1 MFKVFGCITQQHDL
15 RLVVT
20 AGVICFL
27 ACFTAVNMLWRSSA
41 HRGVAQTGWLAGAA
55 FVFGTGVWTTHFIA
69 MLAYRSDLLMGYSAL
84 ETVSSLV
91 IPCIGAWAM
100 FWVSSHG
107 SSGLAQRCLSG
118 MLLGA
123 AVGAMH
129 FAGAFGMRFRG
140 TVVFDPMDVGAAIAI
155 GMLLCAAAMT
165 AGGRLEDTLH
175 RMTATVLL
183 AGGIVSLHF
192 TGMSAISV
200 IPGVVG
206 PDDGLVFGT
215 PLLATIVIAA
225 TTVILILSLFSSFV
239 DQHLAWRTLQEEGS
253 LRHIAHHD
261 ILTGLPNR
269 LALGP
274 ALEGILRS
282 ADRQST
288 SCAVLCL
295 DVDRFKLVNDLY
307 GHQAGD
313 DVLKRFASRVEA
325 LTRPVDLV
333 ARISG
338 DEFVVAMAPS
348 ADPDAANI
356 LAARLVAALAEPI
369 IREDQHISVGA
380 SIGIA
385 LYPQDGSTPG
395 ELLRNADMAL
405 YQAKRDGRG
414 THRFFEPTMN
424 ERLRTRQNLEQD
436 LRRGIEAS
444 EFKLYYQ
451 PLLQTESQRV
461 IGYEAL
467 IRWDHP
473 TRGLVPPMEF
483 IPIAEESGMIV
494 PLGRWVLETACQEAS
509 LWPDDLQVSVN
520 VSPVQF
526 QQPDLGDMVV
536 EILART
542 GFPPHRLELEM
553 TESVLIQHAE
563 QALATLEKLRDYGVR
578 LSLDDFGTG
587 YSSLSYLRRYPFNK
601 IKIDRSFIQALGD
614 GSGAGVLA
622 RAIVALGHSLGM
634 EVTAEGVETVEQYR
648 FLEQEACNQVQ
659 GYLFGKPVPARK
671 QAMRNR
677 LYGWRGPET
686 CRSMSSRRRSFRGR
700 YLRQQQGQRRG
711 HHEGERDG
719 AERIGIS
726 HGRSFPIGNRP

>member
-1 MFKVFGCITQQHDL
+1 
-15 RLVVT
+15 
-20 AGVICFL
+20 
-27 ACFTAVNMLWRSSA
+27 
-41 HRGVAQTGWLAGAA
+41 
-55 FVFGTGVWTTHFIA
+55 
-69 MLAYRSDLLMGYSAL
+69 
-84 ETVSSLV
+84 
-91 IPCIGAWAM
+91 
-100 FWVSSHG
+100 
-107 SSGLAQRCLSG
+107 
-118 MLLGA
+118 
-123 AVGAMH
+123 
-129 FAGAFGMRFRG
+129 
-140 TVVFDPMDVGAAIAI
+140 
-155 GMLLCAAAMT
+155 
-165 AGGRLEDTLH
+165 
-175 RMTATVLL
+175 
-183 AGGIVSLHF
+183 
-192 TGMSAISV
+192 
-200 IPGVVG
+200 
-206 PDDGLVFGT
+206 
-215 PLLATIVIAA
+215 
-225 TTVILILSLFSSFV
+225 
-239 DQHLAWRTLQEEGS
+239 
-253 LRHIAHHD
+253 
-261 ILTGLPNR
+261 NR

-274 ALEGILRS
+274 ALESILRS
-282 ADRQST
+282 ADQQST

-338 DEFVVAMAPS
+338 DEFVVVMAPS
-348 ADPDAANI
+348 ADPDAAGI

-436 LRRGIEAS
+436 LRRGIEAG

-526 QQPDLGDMVV
+526 QQPDLGDMVM

-563 QALATLEKLRDYGVR
+563 QA
-578 LSLDDFGTG
+578 
-587 YSSLSYLRRYPFNK
+587 
-601 IKIDRSFIQALGD
+601 
-614 GSGAGVLA
+614 
-622 RAIVALGHSLGM
+622 
-634 EVTAEGVETVEQYR
+634 
-648 FLEQEACNQVQ
+648 
-659 GYLFGKPVPARK
+659 
-671 QAMRNR
+671 
-677 LYGWRGPET
+677 
-686 CRSMSSRRRSFRGR
+686 
-700 YLRQQQGQRRG
+700 
-711 HHEGERDG
+711 
-719 AERIGIS
+719 
-726 HGRSFPIGNRP
+726 

>member
-1 MFKVFGCITQQHDL
+1 
-15 RLVVT
+15 
-20 AGVICFL
+20 
-27 ACFTAVNMLWRSSA
+27 
-41 HRGVAQTGWLAGAA
+41 
-55 FVFGTGVWTTHFIA
+55 
-69 MLAYRSDLLMGYSAL
+69 
-84 ETVSSLV
+84 
-91 IPCIGAWAM
+91 
-100 FWVSSHG
+100 
-107 SSGLAQRCLSG
+107 
-118 MLLGA
+118 MLLSA
-123 AVGAMH
+123 
-129 FAGAFGMRFRG
+129 
-140 TVVFDPMDVGAAIAI
+140 
-155 GMLLCAAAMT
+155 CAMT
-165 AGGRLEDTLH
+165 AGGRLQDTQH
-175 RMTATVLL
+175 RLTAAALL
-183 AGGIVSLHF
+183 AGAIVSLHF
-192 TGMSAISV
+192 TGMTAITV
-200 IPGVVG
+200 IPGSAG
-206 PDDGLVFGT
+206 PDGGLVFGT
-215 PLLATIVIAA
+215 PLLATVVIAA

-269 LALGP
+269 LALGSS
-274 ALEGILRS
+274 LESILRS
-282 ADRQST
+282 ADQQS
-288 SCAVLCL
+288 SVCAVLCL

-313 DVLKRFASRVEA
+313 DVLKRIAGRLEA
-325 LTRPVDLV
+325 LTRPVDVV

-338 DEFVVAMAPS
+338 DEFVVVMAPS
-348 ADPDAANI
+348 TDPDAAGI
-356 LAARLVAALAEPI
+356 LASRLVAALAEPV
-369 IREDQHISVGA
+369 IREGQHIPVGG
-380 SIGIA
+380 SIGVA
-385 LYPQDGSTPG
+385 LYPQDGATSE
-395 ELLRNADMAL
+395 ELLRNADIAL

-414 THRFFEPTMN
+414 MHRFFEPTMN
-424 ERLRTRQNLEQD
+424 ERLKARQSLEQD
-436 LRRGIEAS
+436 LRRGIEAG

-461 IGYEAL
+461 IGHEAL

-526 QQPDLGDMVV
+526 QQPDLGDMVM

-563 QALATLEKLRDYGVR
+563 QALATLEKLRAYGVR

-601 IKIDRSFIQALGD
+601 IKIDRSFIQSLGD

-634 EVTAEGVETVEQYR
+634 EVTAEGVETLEQYR

-659 GYLFGKPVPARK
+659 GYLFGKPVPAE
-671 QAMRNR
+671 QIH
-677 LYGWRGPET
+677 
-686 CRSMSSRRRSFRGR
+686 
-700 YLRQQQGQRRG
+700 LRDPAPW
-711 HHEGERDG
+711 EASA
-719 AERIGIS
+719 AE
-726 HGRSFPIGNRP
+726 PI